1 MGRTGGLAGALGGT
15 LGDEGPSAALSILP
29 APVLGLFG
37 SDQAVTAGQLA
48 ACGPHW
54 ITLPHA
60 RAENATHVLR
70 ALDANGVALASLDLP
85 PGMDRRDAADRIAQ
99 AMHDLARGLPRPGT
113 LLVAGGETLRGLCDA
128 LGASSLEVLGRIVPG
143 LPRSVLRGGAWDGVT
158 VVSKSG
164 AFGHPNLLRDLL
176 RANNLERIGS

>member
-1 MGRTGGLAGALGGT
+1 
-15 LGDEGPSAALSILP
+15 
-29 APVLGLFG
+29 
-37 SDQAVTAGQLA
+37 
-48 ACGPHW
+48 
-54 ITLPHA
+54 
-60 RAENATHVLR
+60 LR
-70 ALDANGVALASLDLP
+70 ALGANGVALASLDLP